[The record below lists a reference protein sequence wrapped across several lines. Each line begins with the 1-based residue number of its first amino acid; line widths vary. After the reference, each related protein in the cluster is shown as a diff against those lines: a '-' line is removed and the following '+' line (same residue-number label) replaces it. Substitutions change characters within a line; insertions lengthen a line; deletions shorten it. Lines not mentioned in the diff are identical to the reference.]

1 MKKKHILFI
10 AIALVFFGGVS
21 FLSFVFFFPAESFF
35 RVFPIIAEL
44 AIDIPALFLAYFLC
58 SRLYKKRVVRDGQ
71 VSGKWKLLYL
81 VAFVISYAFF
91 SVLFF
96 VTLLF
101 ARAALRDLGDSHIK
115 YYMCE
120 ASGGNARCGVYWD
133 DTDEEIRRRYSD
145 NPEFIKSNFK
155 ILRKAVSISQEDDR
169 RTENDIQKKIDKGE
183 GLTDIERNFME
194 NIVGVRL
201 YQERLIGILDEIRAG
216 YIENSSRKK

>member
-21 FLSFVFFFPAESFF
+21 FLSFVFFLPAESFF

-58 SRLYKKRVVRDGQ
+58 SRLYTNRVVRYGQ
-71 VSGKWKLLYL
+71 VSCKWKLLYL

-145 NPEFIKSNFK
+145 NPEFIKSNF
-155 ILRKAVSISQEDDR
+155 
-169 RTENDIQKKIDKGE
+169 
-183 GLTDIERNFME
+183 
-194 NIVGVRL
+194 
-201 YQERLIGILDEIRAG
+201 
-216 YIENSSRKK
+216 